1 MTSVR
6 SLSDALIHLGGL
18 LARADDVQAKA
29 LAADV
34 ERLARL
40 ASPGHPVL
48 VVVGGSTG
56 TGKSTLVN
64 TIVGRRVSAA
74 GVLRPTTRVPVL
86 LHHPEDG
93 AWFERPERIA
103 CCGVQVVVD
112 DGLPRGLALLD
123 SPDMDS
129 VDEHNR
135 TVAASL
141 ADVADLWLVVTSA
154 ARYADA
160 VPWTLLRRTV
170 SRRAATAVV
179 LNRVEP
185 VSAEQVAAH
194 LATIMAAEG
203 LVDSP
208 LFIVPEH
215 PAAGGLLPTD
225 AVATL
230 TELLSALAG
239 DVPMCRDL
247 RRPRLQAAVAGL
259 TERLDEV
266 GLAERHDDLVVTMDE
281 ALDAVARGLAAW

>member
-1 MTSVR
+1 MTEVR
-6 SLSDALIHLGGL
+6 SLTDALDHLAGL
-18 LARADDVQAKA
+18 LAEAEDAQAQA

-34 ERLARL
+34 GLLAQL
-40 ASPGHPVL
+40 AAPGHPVL

-64 TIVGRRVSAA
+64 AIIGRRVSSA
-74 GVLRPTTRVPVL
+74 GVLRPTTRTPVL
-86 LHHPEDG
+86 LHHPED
-93 AWFERPERIA
+93 ASWFGHPERLA
-103 CCGVQVVVD
+103 RCRVQVVVD
-112 DGLPRGLALLD
+112 EGLPRGLALLD
-123 SPDMDS
+123 SPDVDS
-129 VDEHNR
+129 VDENNR

-154 ARYADA
+154 SRYADA

-185 VSAEQVAAH
+185 VSVEEVATH
-194 LATIMAAEG
+194 LASIMATEG

-208 LFIVPEH
+208 LFIVPEQST
-215 PAAGGLLPTD
+215 ADGLLPPD
-225 AVATL
+225 AVASL
-230 TELLSALAG
+230 TDLLHALAR
-239 DVPMCRDL
+239 DVQMCRAL

-259 TERLDEV
+259 TERLGEAGIAD
-266 GLAERHDDLVVTMDE
+266 RHDDLVATVDE